1 MGACYWLGLI
11 DQYDSS
17 FAPFIEGPIV
27 YLYTTSKRITNQE
40 IKFKGEC
47 CKIKLDLETFKI
59 LKEDL
64 IFILISIC
72 N

>member
-1 MGACYWLGLI
+1 MGNLNRR
-11 DQYDSS
+11 S
-17 FAPFIEGPIV
+17 PN
-27 YLYTTSKRITNQE
+27 TSEDFTRLKKLLRITNQE